1 MVRTF
6 TEGGG
11 KSTSTGTNEAPL
23 VDMKLFSFFV
33 TYKVLWVK
41 LQLKSLLG
49 VKYIFQLCARLTT
62 TVHCVL
68 NYC

>member
-6 TEGGG
+6 TEGAG

-23 VDMKLFSFFV
+23 RDMKLFFIFV
-33 TYKVLWVK
+33 IYIVLRLE

-49 VKYIFQLCARLTT
+49 VKYIFQLCAQLTT

-68 NYC
+68 NCC